1 MVRGFWQFSSCDALR
16 SVVWL
21 VAVVATG
28 HFLFSADREK
38 SCVETLDWCYSI
50 VIQCSCNSNKGERI
64 YMLVP
69 SRNKGQAQILLARLK
84 KEYLMSQRE
93 VARYCGVNV
102 CVVTKWSTGKYV
114 ANDGHLDKMREALA
128 LLAGR
133 NVRYP
138 KQAMD
143 ILEGRE

>member
-1 MVRGFWQFSSCDALR
+1 
-16 SVVWL
+16 
-21 VAVVATG
+21 
-28 HFLFSADREK
+28 
-38 SCVETLDWCYSI
+38 
-50 VIQCSCNSNKGERI
+50 
-64 YMLVP
+64 MLVP
-69 SRNKGQAQILLARLK
+69 SRNKGQAQILLAKLK

-102 CVVTKWSTGKYV
+102 CVVNKWATGKYV
-114 ANDGHLDKMREALA
+114 ANDGHLDKMREALV

-133 NVRYP
+133 NVRYA